1 MPLYPDIMR
10 PMVKKKHKQPN
21 PGRVIIP
28 GGHPNP
34 PDSFELDVACI
45 LVDHYRCDVVFII
58 PTYDYKRKTAD
69 IMMNGVEWE
78 IKCPTGASKSTIGN
92 QLRWGSKQSKSIVMD
107 SRHTSLD
114 YEEIEKRV
122 KYEVLSKSSIKRV
135 ILINKTGKIVEIR
148 K

>member
-1 MPLYPDIMR
+1 MS
-10 PMVKKKHKQPN
+10 KKKSKQPN
-21 PGRVIIP
+21 PGQVIIP

-34 PDSFELDVACI
+34 PDSFEMDVACI
-45 LVDHYRCDVVFII
+45 LVNHYHCDVVFII
-58 PTYDYKRKTAD
+58 PNYDYMRKSAD
-69 IMMNGVEWE
+69 IVMNGVEWE
-78 IKCPTGASKSTIGN
+78 IKSPTGASKSTIGN

-107 SRHTSLD
+107 TRHTTLT

-135 ILINKTGKIVEIR
+135 ILINKSGKIVEIR